1 MLCPKPQVR
10 YCRKISQQRIANN
23 SQRNLQ
29 LKYIAK
35 SIDKLNDN
43 NINEIFNHI
52 NELNENNN
60 STTRKKRVE
69 LIKYINSLSD
79 FQIEK
84 THSLLKT
91 MVYPKGKNVG
101 EILSPYLQK
110 KAHEFIE
117 AGLYK

>member
-10 YCRKISQQRIANN
+10 YCRKISQQRVANN

-35 SIDKLNDN
+35 SIGKLNDN

-52 NELNENNN
+52 NDLNENNN

-69 LIKYINSLSD
+69 LIKHINSLSD

-91 MVYPKGKNVG
+91 MVYLKAKQDKRTITIGGKTT
-101 EILSPYLQK
+101 ILIR
-110 KAHEFIE
+110 E
-117 AGLYK
+117 